1 MSITQTVEVP
11 ADHRLTIDVP
21 REIPAGLVVLTLAP
35 IQGAKEQRYDTVPV
49 PGAVTILSGKLYRR
63 RRRKPLIQIVSLFRD
78 FLENTKGFLAVMA
91 WLTKELFVM
100 SGINLVFDTC
110 AVVKLLN
117 RQYDLNSLGINI
129 DEAQL
134 LTSVIVRMELLSK
147 RNITDDEESDIQE
160 FLNDLVVVPLDEA
173 IIQKAI
179 EIRRATSAKLPDSI
193 IAATSIILNAV
204 LLTDDQHLLN
214 LELPGFRAHNIF

>member
-1 MSITQTVEVP
+1 
-11 ADHRLTIDVP
+11 
-21 REIPAGLVVLTLAP
+21 
-35 IQGAKEQRYDTVPV
+35 
-49 PGAVTILSGKLYRR
+49 
-63 RRRKPLIQIVSLFRD
+63 
-78 FLENTKGFLAVMA
+78 
-91 WLTKELFVM
+91 M